1 MSPLT
6 EHREQIQAFQNE
18 VLASLMKKSFAELAA
33 RPSSERIPVPSEL
46 SRFEGYIRRKPG
58 DGGGVEITVEVA
70 NRVLWLFKEGRAT
83 GFEMLPDGKVV
94 PFDTTVDDED

>member
-6 EHREQIQAFQNE
+6 EHRELIQTFQNE
-18 VLASLMKKSFAELAA
+18 VLSSLMKEPFADLAA
-33 RPSSERIPVPSEL
+33 RPSSTRIPLPPEL

-83 GFEMLPDGKVV
+83 GFEVFPDGKVV
-94 PFDTTVDDED
+94 PFDTTVEDDD